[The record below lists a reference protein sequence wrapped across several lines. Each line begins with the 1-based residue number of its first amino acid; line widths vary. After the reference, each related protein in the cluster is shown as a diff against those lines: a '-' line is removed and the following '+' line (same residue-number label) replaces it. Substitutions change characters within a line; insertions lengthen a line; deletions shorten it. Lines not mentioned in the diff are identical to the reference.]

1 MSKPQYFLSSHRGD
15 GDPGGGAGRWDG
27 AAFTWAT
34 WGESVISCKK
44 GLFSFLYAL
53 SPIIP
58 PPPTP
63 PFLFGLE
70 SKLHVNHG
78 SAGCQRCQK
87 AAADP
92 KNVALGNL
100 LKNNIFLK
108 CDGRGLASFTPL
120 KLSSAT
126 TQSSSLRPPR
136 LLEKH

>member
-1 MSKPQYFLSSHRGD
+1 MSKPRYFLSSHQGD

-34 WGESVISCKK
+34 WGESVSPAKRVCSHFFLPFPP
-44 GLFSFLYAL
+44 LF
-53 SPIIP
+53 P
-58 PPPTP
+58 PPP
-63 PFLFGLE
+63 FFFGLE
-70 SKLHVNHG
+70 IKLHVNQG
-78 SAGCQRCQK
+78 SAGCERCQK

>member
-1 MSKPQYFLSSHRGD
+1 MVILEVGLE
-15 GDPGGGAGRWDG
+15 GGMGLRSLGLH
-27 AAFTWAT
+27 
-34 WGESVISCKK
+34 GENR
-44 GLFSFLYAL
+44 L
-53 SPIIP
+53 SPAKRVCSHFFLP
-58 PPPTP
+58 FPQLFPHPPTP

-70 SKLHVNHG
+70 SKLHVNQG

-87 AAADP
+87 AVADP